1 MQAGS
6 YAVNVCGVSIR
17 TGMWAAGQQEGLGSL
32 MSLNVRMQLLLPKY
46 IAATLVHLQRVVLV
60 TLFCVCARLEARII
74 LSEQICSLFCIFN
87 MGVFLVVG
95 LLGVLLLMSC
105 IP

>member
-1 MQAGS
+1 MQVRS

-32 MSLNVRMQLLLPKY
+32 MSLNVWMQLLLPKY
-46 IAATLVHLQRVVLV
+46 IAATLAHLQTVVLV
-60 TLFCVCARLEARII
+60 TLFCVCARLEARISII

-87 MGVFLVVG
+87 MVFF
-95 LLGVLLLMSC
+95 
-105 IP
+105 

>member
-1 MQAGS
+1 
-6 YAVNVCGVSIR
+6 
-17 TGMWAAGQQEGLGSL
+17 MWAAGQQEGLGSL
-32 MSLNVRMQLLLPKY
+32 MNLNVWMQLLLPKS

-60 TLFCVCARLEARII
+60 TLFCVCARLEARISII
-74 LSEQICSLFCIFN
+74 LSEQICSLFHIFN